1 MQPILLVRAARP
13 GAVFLG
19 GRFAGEVEESREMA
33 LPVAAQGAQILQF
46 FPYDDSLPM
55 ARKLV
60 FSRGRP
66 VASAWSA
73 LKGVR
78 AVSWPCGAVEIE
90 LEPSSAQK
98 SAAAQARRVGEMD
111 VLDEE
116 TETGQRLTL
125 SRAGNVLLCVEGREA
140 TLRAD
145 GSVYVLSELGDEVG
159 HARAAVYTPTA
170 EGYALASSDMLW
182 AQGAP
187 VWPQSPEACA
197 LAALQAQLL
206 ALSGEAEGYL
216 AAGYARASAPLA
228 EIVEGFDACVRMKFP
243 LPSGENA
250 VALLRL
256 AGENLLEAV
265 PVLYSASAT
274 GGTQGSYRIER
285 LLRGEGAPCA

>member
-1 MQPILLVRAARP
+1 M
-13 GAVFLG
+13 
-19 GRFAGEVEESREMA
+19 
-33 LPVAAQGAQILQF
+33 
-46 FPYDDSLPM
+46 
-55 ARKLV
+55 
-60 FSRGRP
+60 
-66 VASAWSA
+66 
-73 LKGVR
+73 
-78 AVSWPCGAVEIE
+78 
-90 LEPSSAQK
+90 
-98 SAAAQARRVGEMD
+98 
-111 VLDEE
+111 
-116 TETGQRLTL
+116 
-125 SRAGNVLLCVEGREA
+125 
-140 TLRAD
+140 
-145 GSVYVLSELGDEVG
+145 LSELGDEVG

-265 PVLYSASAT
+265 PVFYSASAT

>member
-1 MQPILLVRAARP
+1 M
-13 GAVFLG
+13 
-19 GRFAGEVEESREMA
+19 
-33 LPVAAQGAQILQF
+33 
-46 FPYDDSLPM
+46 
-55 ARKLV
+55 
-60 FSRGRP
+60 
-66 VASAWSA
+66 
-73 LKGVR
+73 R

-111 VLDEE
+111 VLEEE

-197 LAALQAQLL
+197 LAALQAQLWRFP
-206 ALSGEAEGYL
+206 AKRRLSRRWIR
-216 AAGYARASAPLA
+216 ARASAPLA

-265 PVLYSASAT
+265 PVFYKRFRHRTLLI
-274 GGTQGSYRIER
+274 SYRIER